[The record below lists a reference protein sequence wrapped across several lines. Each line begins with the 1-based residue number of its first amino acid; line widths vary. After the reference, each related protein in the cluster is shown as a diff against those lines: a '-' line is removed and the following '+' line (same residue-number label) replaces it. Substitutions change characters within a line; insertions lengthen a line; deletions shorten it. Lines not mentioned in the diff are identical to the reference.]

1 MKQIKTAQNT
11 ATAYFTQK
19 ERPKLEGTLFTLGV
33 IGMIVC
39 FIGYFTY
46 YWWYGSIGLN
56 IGGSCI
62 IAYIIITAKK
72 VKDDT
77 YDAHV
82 NEFIEKNSLLPAVKC
97 YERLYD
103 CERGHVKLGRDRK
116 LRSSIC
122 CISEFEF
129 KRETCDLTL
138 TEIDFCASEEG
149 APIFTQKKYSFPVGT
164 EFSIVESEI
173 TVSETKRKL
182 THLKL
187 NTEHESIKLP
197 IDPNS
202 CDTDEIIAKIR
213 GKR

>member
-1 MKQIKTAQNT
+1 MAKKNQNT
-11 ATAYFTQK
+11 ATTYFTQK
-19 ERPKLEGTLFTLGV
+19 ERPKLEGTLLALGV
-33 IGMIVC
+33 IGMAEC
-39 FIGYFTY
+39 FICYLID
-46 YWWYGSIGLN
+46 YWWYGAIGLY
-56 IGGSCI
+56 IGGSAI
-62 IAYIIITAKK
+62 IAYIILTAKK
-72 VKDDT
+72 VTDDT

-82 NEFIEKNSLLPAVKC
+82 NEFIEKNLLLPTAKH

-103 CERGHVKLGRDRK
+103 CERGHIKLGRDRK
-116 LRSSIC
+116 LRSSVY

-149 APIFTQKKYSFPVGT
+149 APIFTQKKHSFPVGT

>member
-1 MKQIKTAQNT
+1 MTKKIQNI
-11 ATAYFTQK
+11 ATTYFTQK
-19 ERPKLEGTLFTLGV
+19 ERPKLEGTLFALGV

-46 YWWYGSIGLN
+46 YWWYGSIGLY
-56 IGGSCI
+56 IGGTCI

-82 NEFIEKNSLLPAVKC
+82 NEFIEKNSLLPEAKY

-103 CERGHVKLGRDRK
+103 CSRGHIKLGRDRK

-122 CISEFEF
+122 CISEFDF
-129 KRETCDLTL
+129 KRDTYDLTL

-149 APIFTQKKYSFPVGT
+149 APIFTQKKYTFPVGK

-173 TVSETKRKL
+173 DISETKKSF
-182 THLKL
+182 THLVIG
-187 NTEHESIKLP
+187 ESEESMKLP

-202 CDTDEIIAKIR
+202 CDTDEIIAKIK